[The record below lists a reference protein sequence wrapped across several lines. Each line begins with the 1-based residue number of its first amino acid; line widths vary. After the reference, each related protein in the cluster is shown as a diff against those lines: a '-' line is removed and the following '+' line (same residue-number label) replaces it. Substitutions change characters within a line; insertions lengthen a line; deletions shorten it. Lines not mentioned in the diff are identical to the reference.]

1 MEVYKAWV
9 RRNQEFIHSL
19 ESLANGITWLLPE
32 RFSNS
37 EIGPEAV
44 YALLGIASDVNQYI
58 IDTAPSLTSS
68 MGSGGSSSFP
78 WTLCVSALKNMETVV
93 EVAAR
98 HFFGDDGKWNFIA
111 ATEATKA
118 LVRLAMLRDSGWKM
132 LLEGGGTV
140 NSEKSEELF
149 RVPQGGIRRDGR
161 PGANYYGDI
170 PPHLER
176 RAMAAL
182 SRFGENAKMASDPM
196 WRQRLRQSYEPSA
209 VVVEKPTFSSIW
221 FEKGLSSQLLLTG
234 EVLSVMRPLL
244 YVLLIRKYGIRSWF
258 PWVVSLAVDLTGI
271 SFLSF
276 ATNPKHTDKESCYQL
291 SSSEKE
297 EIKRRKR
304 ILALYLMRDPF
315 FTKYTKNILEKGDR
329 SFSQIPV
336 AGFLIAKGVELL
348 IGAQTRFTYTLG
360 S

>member
-44 YALLGIASDVNQYI
+44 YALLGIAGDVNQYI
-58 IDTAPSLTSS
+58 IDTAPSRTSS
-68 MGSGGSSSFP
+68 MGSESSSSFP
-78 WTLCVSALKNMETVV
+78 WTLCVSALKNLETVV
-93 EVAAR
+93 EVAAQ

-111 ATEATKA
+111 ATEATKV
-118 LVRLAMLRDSGWKM
+118 LVRLGMLRDSGWKM

-140 NSEKSEELF
+140 NSEKSKDLW
-149 RVPQGGIRRDGR
+149 VTQGGIRRDGR
-161 PGANYYGDI
+161 PVENFYGDI

-182 SRFGENAKMASDPM
+182 SRFGENAKISSDPM
-196 WRQRLRQSYEPSA
+196 WRQRLRQSYEPPA
-209 VVVEKPTFSSIW
+209 EVVEKPTFSSIW

-234 EVLSVMRPLL
+234 EVLSIMRPLL

-258 PWVVSLAVDLTGI
+258 PWAVSLGVDLTGI

-276 ATNPKHTDKESCYQL
+276 ATNPKRRSKELCYHL

-329 SFSQIPV
+329 CFSQIPV